1 MASAT
6 YLPDNISLR
15 KISLTI
21 AVMCFV
27 ISSSRLSAQ
36 DLEKIAEQKVVAV
49 NGGVSANTTFYD
61 AQGIEN
67 RRDPFYWLM
76 SANLNFNILGVV
88 QAPFSMTI
96 SQQDKK
102 FSQPQPFNRFGI
114 SPKYK
119 SITGHF
125 GHRSMTFS
133 EYTLAGSMFL
143 GAGVEVTPQDGF
155 FRVSAMYGQLAK
167 AVERTAQEGLVFAK
181 PTFRRMGYG
190 VKLGLGRKKNMVDLI
205 MFKGKD
211 DPNSIAIT
219 DDLDVT
225 PEENLVGAIHSKHE
239 VSGKVAVEIEYAYS
253 LFTRD
258 SRSAESS
265 SENYSFFNNLGGL
278 FKPNMSSEFNKAITT
293 TVNYNGERYQANIKY
308 RNIDPG
314 YRTLGSSF
322 LNNGLKDIT
331 GGVST
336 SVLQQKVNISTNAGF
351 QKSTNESS
359 MVRVIYTVN
368 VTYNSSKKLT
378 LNTSY
383 SNFSTTTR
391 QTQIQANA
399 LNDTLEYFQVTR
411 NAAVNLNYKLGS
423 DQSDRALIL
432 AANVQ
437 DATDSDHNASTFYT
451 LTAGHQMKI
460 GGDWQFVANG
470 CYNKNMAQGF
480 TNTSIGPSINI
491 NKAFSEGRVRSALNV
506 AMLNSYMNG
515 SKQSDV
521 KNIGI
526 TNNLRVGKNHSF
538 AVNVYYLHNK
548 QTGEQG
554 KTFSEIRGMFNYN
567 YNF

>member
-1 MASAT
+1 MVSVACLQSNRSFGKKFLAIVVICSVVNASQ
-6 YLPDNISLR
+6 LW
-15 KISLTI
+15 
-21 AVMCFV
+21 
-27 ISSSRLSAQ
+27 AQ
-36 DLEKIAEQKVVAV
+36 DLEKIADQKVVAV
-49 NGGVSANTTFYD
+49 GGGVSTNSTFYD

-67 RRDPFYWLM
+67 RRDPFYWMM

-88 QAPFSMTI
+88 QAPFSMTV

-102 FSQPQPFNRFGI
+102 FAQPQPFNRFGI

-181 PTFRRMGYG
+181 PTFRRIGYG

-205 MFKGKD
+205 LFKGKD
-211 DPNSIAIT
+211 DPNSIT
-219 DDLDVT
+219 LTEDLEVT

-239 VSGKVAVEIEYAYS
+239 LSGKVAVEIEYAYS
-253 LFTRD
+253 LLTRD
-258 SRSAESS
+258 TRTVETSP
-265 SENYSFFNNLGGL
+265 ENYSFFNNLGGL

-293 TVNYNGERYQANIKY
+293 TLNYNGERYQANLKY
-308 RNIDPG
+308 RNVDPG

-336 SVLQQKVNISTNAGF
+336 SVLQQKINISTNAGV
-351 QKSTNESS
+351 QKSTNETS

-368 VTYNSSKKLT
+368 VTYNSSKRLT

-391 QTQIQANA
+391 QTQIQRDV
-399 LNDTLEYFQVTR
+399 LIDTLEYFQVTR

-423 DQSDRALIL
+423 GQNERALL
-432 AANVQ
+432 VTANVQ
-437 DATDSDHNASTFYT
+437 DATDSDNNASTFYT
-451 LTAGHQMKI
+451 LTVGHQMKI
-460 GGDWQFVANG
+460 NGDWQFVANG
-470 CYNKNMAQGF
+470 SYNKNMAQGF

-491 NKAFSEGRVRSALNV
+491 NKAFNEGRVRSALNI

-526 TNNLRVGKNHSF
+526 TNNLKVGKSHSF
-538 AVNVYYLHNK
+538 AINVYYLQNK
-548 QTGEQG
+548 QTGELG

>member
-1 MASAT
+1 MVTAM
-6 YLPDNISLR
+6 YLQGKRSFR
-15 KISLTI
+15 KKILTI
-21 AVMCFV
+21 AVICCV
-27 ISSSRLSAQ
+27 VNTLHGQ

-49 NGGVSANTTFYD
+49 NGGVSTNTTFYD

-67 RRDPFYWLM
+67 RRDPFYWLV

-88 QAPFSMTI
+88 QAPFSMTV

-155 FRVSAMYGQLAK
+155 VRISAMYGQLAK
-167 AVERTAQEGLVFAK
+167 AVERTAQAGLVFAK
-181 PTFRRMGYG
+181 PTFQRLGYG
-190 VKLGLGRKKNMVDLI
+190 IKLGLGKKKNMVDLI
-205 MFKGKD
+205 LFKGKD
-211 DPNSIAIT
+211 DPNSIAVT
-219 DDLDVT
+219 EDLEVT

-239 VSGKVAVEIEYAYS
+239 VSGRVAVELEYAYS

-258 SRSAESS
+258 VRTTGTS

-278 FKPNMSSEFNKAITT
+278 FKPNMSSEFNKALTT
-293 TVNYNGERYQANIKY
+293 TVNYNGERYQANVKY
-308 RNIDPG
+308 RNVDPG

-336 SVLQQKVNISTNAGF
+336 SVLQQKINISTNAGF
-351 QKSTNESS
+351 QKTTSENS

-368 VTYNSSKKLT
+368 VTYNSSKRIT

-391 QTQIQANA
+391 QTQIQRDV
-399 LNDTLEYFQVTR
+399 LIDTLEYFQVTR
-411 NAAVNLNYKLGS
+411 NAAVNLNYKLGNG
-423 DQSDRALIL
+423 QNERALL
-432 AANVQ
+432 LTANAQ
-437 DATDSDHNASTFYT
+437 DATDSDNNASTFYT
-451 LTAGHQMKI
+451 LTVGHQMKI
-460 GGDWQFVANG
+460 NGDWQFVANG
-470 CYNKNMAQGF
+470 SYNKNVAQGF
-480 TNTSIGPSINI
+480 TNTSIGPSINV
-491 NKAFSEGRVRSALNV
+491 NKAFNEGRVRSALNI
-506 AMLNSYMNG
+506 AMLNSYANG

-521 KNIGI
+521 KNFGI
-526 TNNLRVGKNHSF
+526 TNNLRVGKSHSF
-538 AVNVYYLHNK
+538 AINVYYLLNT
-548 QTGEQG
+548 QTGEMG